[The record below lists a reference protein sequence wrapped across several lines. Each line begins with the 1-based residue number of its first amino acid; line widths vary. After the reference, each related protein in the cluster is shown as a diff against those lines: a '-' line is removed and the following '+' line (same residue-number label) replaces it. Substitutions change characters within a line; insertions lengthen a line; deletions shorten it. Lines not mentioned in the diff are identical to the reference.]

1 MSESVNLLFSTF
13 TQVLYLN
20 IMLRYL
26 LTYFL
31 FSCLFKLS
39 LDNILEEKYMFLS
52 LCNYLLNIVNIQM
65 LSWVSSPELRNAP
78 LNEAVEK
85 VDIVLWSVTYSV
97 FCSEPRLVLLPSS
110 RGRTKRKTLI
120 LIISRPRVHSLY
132 FTHVNTKYV

>member
-1 MSESVNLLFSTF
+1 
-13 TQVLYLN
+13 
-20 IMLRYL
+20 MLRYL

-31 FSCLFKLS
+31 FSCLFKLP

-120 LIISRPRVHSLY
+120 LIISRHRVHSLY
-132 FTHVNTKYV
+132 STHVNTEYVEFTLQGIFL

>member
-1 MSESVNLLFSTF
+1 
-13 TQVLYLN
+13 
-20 IMLRYL
+20 MLKYL

-39 LDNILEEKYMFLS
+39 LNNILEEKYMFLS

-120 LIISRPRVHSLY
+120 LIISRHRVQFIFYTCKYRICRIY
-132 FTHVNTKYV
+132 FTGNISLNPFIVRKYF